1 MSLIEPLKKMS
12 KSDENERATLYIL
25 DEPSQI
31 KKKISSAVTD
41 SDSEIKASPDK
52 PGVSNLLTIHSSL
65 SGQKIENLE
74 EHFNG
79 KGYGELK
86 SELTELISE
95 SLKPVRD
102 KYQSLIKDKTY
113 LKEVLA
119 QGASAAQR
127 RANKIL
133 SKVYRKVGFPDREKA
148 K

>member
-1 MSLIEPLKKMS
+1 
-12 KSDENERATLYIL
+12 
-25 DEPSQI
+25 
-31 KKKISSAVTD
+31 VTD
-41 SDSEIKASPDK
+41 SGSEIKATADK

-74 EHFNG
+74 EYFNG
-79 KGYGELK
+79 KGYGDLK

-102 KYQSLIKDKTY
+102 KYQSLIKDKSY